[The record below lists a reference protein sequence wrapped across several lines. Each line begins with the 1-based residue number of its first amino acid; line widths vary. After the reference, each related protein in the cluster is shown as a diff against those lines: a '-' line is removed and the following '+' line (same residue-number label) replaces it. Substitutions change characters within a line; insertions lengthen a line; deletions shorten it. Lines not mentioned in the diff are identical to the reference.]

1 MLCKKLKNAILVSC
15 NSKECQLKPKSS
27 PMFYIAH
34 ISSILHTVCRPFFT
48 LLTKTEIKTPENVPK
63 LYEKM
68 ILPGS
73 EYYHEWLNVV
83 SLPP

>member
-1 MLCKKLKNAILVSC
+1 
-15 NSKECQLKPKSS
+15 
-27 PMFYIAH
+27 MFYIAH

-73 EYYHEWLNVV
+73 EYYHE
-83 SLPP
+83 